1 MIDSLRP
8 NVARLLPMD
17 ISNIDRL
24 KQSMEDAL
32 PVIEGLALMDMA
44 TDTPDSMG
52 LQNLNFDAI
61 SKDMTSSCL
70 KFLNHPISKFGD
82 GLPPNLA

>member
-1 MIDSLRP
+1 
-8 NVARLLPMD
+8 MD
-17 ISNIDRL
+17 ISSIDRL

-32 PVIEGLALMDMA
+32 PVIGGLALMDMA
-44 TDTPDSMG
+44 TNTLDSMG

-82 GLPPNLA
+82 GFPPNLA